1 MKSVKNRTLRLR
13 LSNNS
18 IIVYTDEWIVAYNE
32 KDFEIIKKEKKM
44 IEYIVVNVKTG
55 KVLLKTGK
63 KWEAIN
69 FMTELYEYSGD
80 YENIFL
86 KEINTSKK
94 KSKLY

>member
-1 MKSVKNRTLRLR
+1 
-13 LSNNS
+13 
-18 IIVYTDEWIVAYNE
+18 
-32 KDFEIIKKEKKM
+32 M

-55 KVLLKTGK
+55 KVLLKTEK

-86 KEINTSKK
+86 KEIDTSKK
-94 KSKLY
+94 KANYIKCPKCSKEMLVEVINDTI